1 MLLQHATGP
10 YDPMDQVMEDRLN
23 AILEAAV
30 AQDAAAIKAQFAP
43 NAIAAQPELD
53 DQIEALL
60 AYYNNETW
68 EFEIPATGISESRNE
83 TGGTTRSYE
92 MHSRIDGEKYYLV
105 AMHAVVNDTT
115 EPDNVG
121 IWSLFL
127 LHVDVPVRERY
138 YIKGENDMVT
148 TCVGTPEW
156 SGQYRNITKEQTI
169 SAKDETFIFSG
180 LAPQPAERK
189 CPLVPNESPFD
200 EEKSNVRMH
209 CAAPCLFDSFVLVL
223 GQ

>member
-1 MLLQHATGP
+1 MPGNEHGADAFVCQHFDQDGVRHAAVDDKDAVHAPADGVDAAGHFRQHAAVDDAGL
-10 YDPMDQVMEDRLN
+10 DELQRVRRVDDGDERGGVVL
-23 AILEAAV
+23 V
-30 AQDAAAIKAQFAP
+30 AQDAAAVKAQFAP

-53 DQIEALL
+53 SQIEALL

-138 YIKGENDMVT
+138 YIKGENDMVGIY
-148 TCVGTPEW
+148 VDL
-156 SGQYRNITKEQTI
+156 S
-169 SAKDETFIFSG
+169 D
-180 LAPQPAERK
+180 
-189 CPLVPNESPFD
+189 
-200 EEKSNVRMH
+200 
-209 CAAPCLFDSFVLVL
+209 
-223 GQ
+223 

>member
-1 MLLQHATGP
+1 MRNCCRKLLLIIQIVLIPALLLSGCADLKISKALVQHAVGGI
-10 YDPMDQVMEDRLN
+10 YDPTDQIAVEQLN
-23 AILEAAV
+23 AILDAVV

-43 NAIAAQPELD
+43 NAVAAQPELD

-138 YIKGENDMVT
+138 YIKGENDMVGIY
-148 TCVGTPEW
+148 VDL
-156 SGQYRNITKEQTI
+156 S
-169 SAKDETFIFSG
+169 D
-180 LAPQPAERK
+180 
-189 CPLVPNESPFD
+189 
-200 EEKSNVRMH
+200 
-209 CAAPCLFDSFVLVL
+209 
-223 GQ
+223 